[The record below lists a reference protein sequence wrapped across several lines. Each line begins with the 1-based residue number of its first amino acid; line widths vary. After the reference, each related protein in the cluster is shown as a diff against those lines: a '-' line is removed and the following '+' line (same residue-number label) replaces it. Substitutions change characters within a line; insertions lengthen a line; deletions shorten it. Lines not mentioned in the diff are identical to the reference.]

1 MKKADRIK
9 EIEELLSS
17 QDIKTQDELVKNL
30 QEKNIDVTQATISRD
45 IKEMGLVKVPAKSGG
60 YRYSLPSGQKDKSY
74 LSLILDIEVL
84 DKMLSIKTGPG
95 HAMLAKR
102 NLLESY
108 GRRIFSLVADDDSL
122 LLVAYSEEDAL
133 IIYRLLG
140 GE

>member
-74 LSLILDIEVL
+74 LSLILHIEVL

-95 HAMLAKR
+95 HAMLVKR

-108 GRRIFSLVADDDSL
+108 NRRIFSLVADDDSL
-122 LLVAYSEEDAL
+122 LFVAYSEEDAL

>member
-74 LSLILDIEVL
+74 LSLILHVEVL
-84 DKMLSIKTGPG
+84 DKMLSVKTGPG
-95 HAMLAKR
+95 HAMLVKR
-102 NLLESY
+102 NLLELY
-108 GRRIFSLVADDDSL
+108 GRRIFSLIADDDSL

-133 IIYRLLG
+133 TIYRLLG